1 MSEIEKSSEVAAL
14 TVQLLSAYLSN
25 NTVPS
30 EGLADLIRSTRT
42 ALTEE
47 AAADPVQP
55 ESETYTPAVSV
66 RKSLAS
72 QDHIISLID
81 GKPYKVLKRHL
92 STHGLTPDSYRE
104 RYGLPA
110 SYPMVAPSF
119 AAHRRAIAERIG
131 LGNRKGG
138 KAAPSPAKAASA
150 DAPVNDATA
159 PAVSEA
165 PAATPAAKRSAR
177 PAGAAKTA
185 APKAKPA
192 PTPALENDTASAP
205 APATRKPRGK
215 LGLFG
220 KGAAAASTPAPATTP
235 VTDEAPAAAA
245 AKPARAKRMARTPT
259 AETGEAPAR
268 KPSK

>member
-1 MSEIEKSSEVAAL
+1 MSEIEKSSEVATL

-30 EGLADLIRSTRT
+30 EGLAELIRSTKA

-47 AAADPVQP
+47 ALADTVEA
-55 ESETYTPAVSV
+55 ESTTYTPAVSV

-138 KAAPSPAKAASA
+138 KAATEAAAVPAA
-150 DAPVNDATA
+150 DAATTD
-159 PAVSEA
+159 A
-165 PAATPAAKRSAR
+165 PAATAATKRSAK
-177 PAGAAKTA
+177 PATGAKPA
-185 APKAKPA
+185 ARKAKPA
-192 PTPALENDTASAP
+192 PVATAAAAPKDAAP
-205 APATRKPRGK
+205 AAEKRKPRGK

-220 KGAAAASTPAPATTP
+220 KGDTPGEASATAA
-235 VTDEAPAAAA
+235 VTEEKPAAAP
-245 AKPARAKRMARTPT
+245 KPARTKRMARPAKSETADDAAKTP
-259 AETGEAPAR
+259 G
-268 KPSK
+268 K